1 MSTPRGCCLEGGSV
15 KGMFAPCGQ
24 VPCSSGNSMDRVI
37 WKSAIPA
44 GQIFAI
50 VVGQPSMLTVGRFRE
65 VLSVDMVVTIPLA
78 LPPPKTPVPSQRYL
92 MSIKAN

>member
-1 MSTPRGCCLEGGSV
+1 
-15 KGMFAPCGQ
+15 MFAPCGQ
-24 VPCSSGNSMDRVI
+24 VPCSSGNSADRVI

-65 VLSVDMVVTIPLA
+65 TLSVDMVVTIPLA
-78 LPPPKTPVPSQRYL
+78 LPPLKHRNRASG
-92 MSIKAN
+92 S